1 MRDPE
6 RDKGRIEDMIE
17 ASNNVI
23 NFVDGLS
30 FNVFSN
36 DKLRYYAVL
45 KNVEIIGEAAYML
58 TKDFR
63 DRVNSI
69 PWDAVIKMRHILVHG
84 YASVLPEILWDTAIN
99 DVPWLKREL
108 DKLLDEF
115 PK

>member
-1 MRDPE
+1 MREPD

-23 NFVDGLS
+23 SFVDGLS
-30 FNVFSN
+30 FIDFSK

-63 DRVNSI
+63 DSVNSI
-69 PWDAVIKMRHILVHG
+69 PWDAVIKMRHILVHE
-84 YASVLPEILWDTAIN
+84 YASVLPEVLWDTAIN
-99 DVPWLKREL
+99 DVPWLKQEL
-108 DKLLDEF
+108 DKLLVEF

>member
-1 MRDPE
+1 MREPD

-23 NFVDGLS
+23 SFVDGLS
-30 FNVFSN
+30 FIDFSK

-63 DRVNSI
+63 DSVNS
-69 PWDAVIKMRHILVHG
+69 MG
-84 YASVLPEILWDTAIN
+84 CGN
-99 DVPWLKREL
+99 Q
-108 DKLLDEF
+108 DEAY
-115 PK
+115 PCAWIRLSPS